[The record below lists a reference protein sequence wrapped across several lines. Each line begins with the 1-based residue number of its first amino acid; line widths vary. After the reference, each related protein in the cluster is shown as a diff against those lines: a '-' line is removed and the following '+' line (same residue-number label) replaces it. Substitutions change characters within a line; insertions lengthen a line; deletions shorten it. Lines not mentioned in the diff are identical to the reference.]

1 MSVFKINQKHKC
13 NFANRKETTTPANKI
28 VVHFVTHFT
37 PYKDINQLLISLVL
51 HSSRSLKELFCLFFA
66 VLNECMWKEM
76 FLQSE
81 TILYQL
87 LKVFKLLPKL
97 SDFI

>member
-1 MSVFKINQKHKC
+1 MYLNVILQEGENDQCK
-13 NFANRKETTTPANKI
+13 ANKI
-28 VVHFVTHFT
+28 IVHFVTLLT
-37 PYKDINQLLISLVL
+37 PIIDFNQLLISLL
-51 HSSRSLKELFCLFFA
+51 MHSSRSLKELFCLFFA